1 MWVLIKYIL
10 CVSKNLFVKNII
22 FNKRNLFSL
31 SLWVKF
37 KCIYVPIH
45 IHIALVITKAQK
57 NVYHIDFA
65 LLYAN
70 KFTRSKTMARSSA
83 NGLRKARAR
92 DVFKLSPSVAADDGD
107 GLVEDAG
114 DGLVEDAGLVD
125 DRVTHAQYGEDEL
138 PLVASLLPAFTP
150 PEGQLVATLP

>member
-1 MWVLIKYIL
+1 MY
-10 CVSKNLFVKNII
+10 
-22 FNKRNLFSL
+22 
-31 SLWVKF
+31 
-37 KCIYVPIH
+37 IYVPIH

-70 KFTRSKTMARSSA
+70 KFTRSKTTARSSA

-114 DGLVEDAGLVD
+114 DGLVD

-138 PLVASLLPAFTP
+138 PLVSSLLPAFTP
-150 PEGQLVATLP
+150 PEGQLVASLA

>member
-1 MWVLIKYIL
+1 MYLYT
-10 CVSKNLFVKNII
+10 
-22 FNKRNLFSL
+22 
-31 SLWVKF
+31 
-37 KCIYVPIH
+37 Y

-70 KFTRSKTMARSSA
+70 KFTRSKTTARSSA
-83 NGLRKARAR
+83 NRLRKARAR
-92 DVFKLSPSVAADDGD
+92 DVFKLSPSVAADD
-107 GLVEDAG
+107 G

-150 PEGQLVATLP
+150 PEGQLVASLA

>member
-1 MWVLIKYIL
+1 MYI
-10 CVSKNLFVKNII
+10 CT
-22 FNKRNLFSL
+22 
-31 SLWVKF
+31 
-37 KCIYVPIH
+37 YIH

-70 KFTRSKTMARSSA
+70 KFTRSMVKTTARSSA

-138 PLVASLLPAFTP
+138 PLFSSALAAFTP
-150 PEGQLVATLP
+150 PEGQLVPSLA

>member
-1 MWVLIKYIL
+1 MYI
-10 CVSKNLFVKNII
+10 CT
-22 FNKRNLFSL
+22 
-31 SLWVKF
+31 
-37 KCIYVPIH
+37 YIH

-70 KFTRSKTMARSSA
+70 KFTRSKTTARSSA
-83 NGLRKARAR
+83 NGLRKARAG
-92 DVFKLSPSVAADDGD
+92 DVFKLSPSVAADDGDGLVEDAGD

-138 PLVASLLPAFTP
+138 PLVASVLPAFTP
-150 PEGQLVATLP
+150 PEGQLVAALP